1 MTTGCTFTPTN
12 LCCSS
17 RLHAEEHAYV
27 GNVTFPPWT
36 LLTLLWGLGLGSGAW
51 IIHPQ
56 ACYLVSSA
64 DFQNIRALRL
74 DVIATRSTP
83 AWTTSLMRPAFN
95 SKSSDDT
102 DVGRLIFTLDS
113 PSSPL
118 DCRVYLPAQLVSGED
133 RQTKERSE
141 GWSQTLLCDCISS
154 NCLWRWEMSF
164 NSGLKVA
171 FYITGPL
178 LAHLIPIKL
187 LYLSECQEPEISE
200 TVLA

>member
-95 SKSSDDT
+95 SVKVIWWHWCGEIDIHAWLAVLST
-102 DVGRLIFTLDS
+102 W
-113 PSSPL
+113 
-118 DCRVYLPAQLVSGED
+118 LPCLPPRAISIWW
-133 RQTKERSE
+133 RQTDKREERGMESD
-141 GWSQTLLCDCISS
+141 SAVRL
-154 NCLWRWEMSF
+154 
-164 NSGLKVA
+164 
-171 FYITGPL
+171 
-178 LAHLIPIKL
+178 H
-187 LYLSECQEPEISE
+187 
-200 TVLA
+200 